1 MTTLGMVVDGSTTL
15 LSESEVAIDGEVRTE
30 VDCAGEPNC
39 RGRGSTAR
47 CALFVREHPHGVMR
61 AHHKAFGLNGERH
74 GRSFR

>member
-1 MTTLGMVVDGSTTL
+1 MTTLGMVVGGSATL
-15 LSESEVAIDGEVRTE
+15 LSESDVAIDGEVRTE
-30 VDCAGEPNC
+30 VNCAGEPNC

-47 CALFVREHPHGVMR
+47 RALFVRERP